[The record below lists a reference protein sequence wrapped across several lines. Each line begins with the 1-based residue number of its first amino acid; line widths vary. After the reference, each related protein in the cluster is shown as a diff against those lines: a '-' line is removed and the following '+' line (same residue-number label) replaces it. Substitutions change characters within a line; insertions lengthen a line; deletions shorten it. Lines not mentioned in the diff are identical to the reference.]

1 MKNIE
6 SQDTNH
12 SARGAAN
19 LITLFLCGDVMIGR
33 GIDQVM
39 PHPSDPIL
47 YEPYMRDA
55 RGYVE
60 IAEEANGPI
69 PQPIS
74 FSYIWGDALAEWER
88 TKPDVKIIN
97 LETTIT
103 KSGDYW
109 QGKDIHYRMNPGNI
123 PCLTAAGI
131 DCCALANNHIL
142 DWGYHGLTE
151 TLRTLKKAKVHGVGV
166 GKNLKEAQSP
176 AVMKV
181 RSKGRVV
188 VFSFGSPDSGIPLS
202 WAASED
208 KPGLWLLRELSKETI
223 LDIQENIQQV
233 KQPKDITI
241 ASIHWGGNW
250 GYEIS
255 REQREFAH
263 RLIDE
268 AGVDIIH
275 GHSSH
280 HVKGI
285 EVYQDKLIIYGCGN
299 FLDDYEGIGGHEHFR
314 SDLGLMFFPRL
325 DPLTGKLVSLSMI
338 PTQIKNFRV
347 NLASEADARWL
358 SEVLTRE
365 GQKLGTEIEVGRDNT
380 LSLRWSKPSRL

>member
-275 GHSSH
+275 GHSAH

>member
-223 LDIQENIQQV
+223 LNIQENIQQV

-275 GHSSH
+275 GHSAH